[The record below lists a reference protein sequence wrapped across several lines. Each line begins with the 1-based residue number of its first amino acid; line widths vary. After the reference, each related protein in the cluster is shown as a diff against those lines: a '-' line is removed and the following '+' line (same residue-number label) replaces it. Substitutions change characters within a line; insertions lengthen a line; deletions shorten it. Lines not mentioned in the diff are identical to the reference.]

1 MLVTN
6 PVCGADNGM
15 LRSLLYNR
23 SVVTKPELET
33 RLHDAIRAG
42 DELAKRTL
50 RMVLAAWKLAEVD
63 RGGPLD
69 EGGALSLLQKEAKGR
84 RETIAD
90 AERAGRQDLIQA
102 AQAELAFL
110 ESFLP
115 QPLTERELEDL
126 VLQAI
131 REVGASSPDQMGLV
145 MKALIPTVQGRADGK
160 ALSQA
165 VRNLLKTS

>member
-1 MLVTN
+1 MLSTN
-6 PVCGADNGM
+6 AVPPAANG
-15 LRSLLYNR
+15 LFRSLLYNR
-23 SVVTKPELET
+23 DVVTKPELET
-33 RLHDAIRAG
+33 RLHDAMRAG

-63 RGGPLD
+63 RGDPLD
-69 EGGALSLLQKEAKGR
+69 EAAALSLLQKEAKGR

-90 AERAGRQDLIQA
+90 AEKAGRQDLVQA

-115 QPLTERELEDL
+115 QPLSERELEDL
-126 VLQAI
+126 VLKAI

-165 VRNLLKTS
+165 VRNLLNAS

>member
-6 PVCGADNGM
+6 PICGADNGM

-145 MKALIPTVQGRADGK
+145 MKALIPTVHGRADGK

-165 VRNLLKTS
+165 VRNLLKAS